1 MEQERQMPKE
11 VSPASKELADKQYS
25 ILKEIQNDLA
35 DRQNEMDRVK
45 IEVTDLLRRK
55 PNAIGADTLQQSLHE
70 LVSKWS
76 ALQSQIRDQLALLN
90 DFRDFQ
96 DTHKLLDNW
105 LNQKDKM
112 FQVLGE

>member
-1 MEQERQMPKE
+1 MPKD

-25 ILKEIQNDLA
+25 VLKEIQNDLA

-55 PNAIGADTLQQSLHE
+55 PNAIGADSLQHSLHE

-76 ALQSQIRDQLALLN
+76 TLQSQIRDQLALLN

-112 FQVLGE
+112 FQVLGGYFAEP